1 MKVKVQD
8 PHSAFA
14 DIGGGGVIFSV
25 IFRWIKAVIVLNV
38 FHLARLPPSKSHDQR
53 ESPSAG
59 AFFSLP
65 IGVSGLPASSA
76 PSLGYV
82 RSKANSP
89 LCHSSG
95 LAIP

>member
-65 IGVSGLPASSA
+65 IGVSSFLASPT
-76 PSLGYV
+76 PSLGHIKQ
-82 RSKANSP
+82 KAN
-89 LCHSSG
+89 
-95 LAIP
+95 